1 MLRIHM
7 HMDQF
12 LISKSKGVDLKYYHD
27 SRTFIEYSNNLDGIY
42 ENVEE

>member
-12 LISKSKGVDLKYYHD
+12 LISKSKGVDLKYYYD
-27 SRTFIEYSNNLDGIY
+27 SRTFIEYSNDLDGIY